1 MAQMVYS
8 REDLMASHKYARPHE
23 EVGYKLHGGFL
34 ENGEYTSPRVLNR
47 WPAVKAWAAALQAR
61 GGTLIDCSRRILTG
75 DTYPTR
81 EQQKLLLGNG
91 FGQTFWNSLTNTGV
105 IEARGGAL
113 CEVPVPDF
121 QALFVEDVSQ
131 MAVGHLHKGLLYAHG
146 ADEAGDPDNRDFG
159 AHDKM
164 WFACRDMV
172 FGKNAYPRPE
182 VAQALSRPDASAR
195 ELPQIPPMFE
205 QLIKFMMNILMI
217 EVRAENFFQ
226 FCRDVFSDPD
236 NFKDKR
242 AEAEKARTIVERIA
256 ADETIHVGYLQCAL
270 SEMRTLTFKTVDG
283 GTIKGATLL
292 DPLWAKMVAWPSLD
306 ARTQMRAQTRKAIE
320 EQVVAKL
327 GEKDGAALLAKFD
340 ALIETSKAA

>member
-131 MAVGHLHKGLLYAHG
+131 SCSALAVMAQGVVVFRGHPRTLIDQARGKVSSVLITDGRRPPVNLAVVAAQQQATGVQYRVLGDAAVMPG
-146 ADEAGDPDNRDFG
+146 A
-159 AHDKM
+159 
-164 WFACRDMV
+164 V
-172 FGKNAYPRPE
+172 
-182 VAQALSRPDASAR
+182 
-195 ELPQIPPMFE
+195 
-205 QLIKFMMNILMI
+205 
-217 EVRAENFFQ
+217 
-226 FCRDVFSDPD
+226 
-236 NFKDKR
+236 
-242 AEAEKARTIVERIA
+242 IVEPTLE
-256 ADETIHVGYLQCAL
+256 DGYIWL
-270 SEMRTLTFKTVDG
+270 MR
-283 GTIKGATLL
+283 
-292 DPLWAKMVAWPSLD
+292 
-306 ARTQMRAQTRKAIE
+306 RRAPDHE
-320 EQVVAKL
+320 
-327 GEKDGAALLAKFD
+327 
-340 ALIETSKAA
+340 

>member
-1 MAQMVYS
+1 MSQMVYS

-23 EVGYKLHGGFL
+23 EVGYKLHGGFV
-34 ENGEYTSPRVLNR
+34 ESGDYVSPRVLNR
-47 WPAVKAWAAALQAR
+47 WPAVKAWADALVAR
-61 GGTLIDCSRRILTG
+61 GGALIDCSRRILTG

-81 EQQKLLLGNG
+81 EQHKLLLENG

-113 CEVPVPDF
+113 CQVPVPNF
-121 QALFVEDVSQ
+121 QALFVEDVGQ

-146 ADEAGDPDNRDFG
+146 ADEAGDPDHREFG

-182 VAQALSRPDASAR
+182 VGQALSRPAASDR
-195 ELPQIPPMFE
+195 ELPQIPPQFE

-236 NFKDKR
+236 NFKNKR

-256 ADETIHVGYLQCAL
+256 TDETIHVGYLQCAL
-270 SEMRTLTFKTVDG
+270 SEMRTLTFKTIDG
-283 GTIKGATLL
+283 GTIKGDALL
-292 DPLWAKMVAWPSLD
+292 DPLWKKMVAWPSD
-306 ARTQMRAQTRKAIE
+306 EARATMRAATRKAIQD
-320 EQVVAKL
+320 QVVAKF
-327 GEKDGAALLAKFD
+327 GETDGQKLLTKFD
-340 ALIETSKAA
+340 ALLETPKAA